1 MALSD
6 YWTALE
12 CGAKGRGMRAAWV
25 PAEILL
31 ARFGYGLG
39 PRMYS
44 LYRLWRKPVS
54 QWGEYLDDRR
64 KNRLLRP
71 LFSSEQVG
79 YLDDKVEF
87 CRRCTAAGLPTVPV
101 LGVITGGDGGAVA
114 GVERISSPA
123 ALAALVA
130 GNPHGLFLKP
140 RDAAHGVGGFSILP
154 VGSALDC
161 GGRRFSPE
169 EAYEDCRSRAARHGG
184 LLVVEPRVRPARELM
199 PVMSPHGLGTI
210 RAVTRIDGRQARV
223 LAACLRIP
231 VGTNDA
237 DNFKH
242 GASGN
247 LTAGIELASGRLL
260 RTFGS
265 TDRNWPRI
273 VEVERHPDTGGV
285 FAGFQL
291 PRWGDLLEVVERA
304 QLAFAGLTT
313 VGWDVAITDDGPVLI
328 EGNPASD
335 ADLLQVALDRGL
347 RSVLLEGF
355 DPAVRR

>member
-1 MALSD
+1 MILRD

-12 CGAKGRGMRAAWV
+12 CGARGRGLRAASV
-25 PAEILL
+25 PAEILI
-31 ARFGYGLG
+31 ARLRYGLG

-54 QWGEYLDDRR
+54 QWGEYLVDRR

-71 LFSSEQVG
+71 LFSSEQLG

-87 CRRCTAAGLPTVPV
+87 CRRCISAGLPTVPV
-101 LGVITGGDGGAVA
+101 LGVITGGDGETAA
-114 GVERISSPA
+114 GVERIASPA
-123 ALAALVA
+123 ALSALVA

-140 RDAAHGVGGFSILP
+140 RDAAHGIGGFSILP
-154 VGSALDC
+154 GGRDLDC
-161 GGRRFSPE
+161 GGRRLSP
-169 EAYEDCRSRAARHGG
+169 AGAFEDCRSRAAKHGG
-184 LLVVEPRVRPARELM
+184 LLVVEPRVRPARAMM
-199 PVMSPHGLGTI
+199 PIMSPHGLGTI
-210 RAVTRIDGRQARV
+210 RAVTRYDGRQARV

-231 VGTNDA
+231 VGKNDA

-247 LTAGIELASGRLL
+247 LVAGIDLASGRLL
-260 RTFGS
+260 RTYGS

-273 VEVERHPDTGGV
+273 VEVDRHPDTGGV
-285 FAGFQL
+285 FAGFQV
-291 PRWGDLLEVVERA
+291 PRWRELLDVVERA

-347 RSVLLEGF
+347 RSVLLVGF
-355 DPAVRR
+355 EPAVRR

>member
-1 MALSD
+1 MALHD
-6 YWTALE
+6 YWAALE
-12 CGAKGRGMRAAWV
+12 CGTHGRGLRAATV

-31 ARFGYGLG
+31 ARFRYGLG

-44 LYRLWRKPVS
+44 LYRLWRKPLS
-54 QWGEYLDDRR
+54 QWGEYVDDRR

-71 LFSSEQVG
+71 LFSNEQVG
-79 YLDDKVEF
+79 HLDDKVEF

-101 LGVITGGDGGAVA
+101 LGVITGGDCKALA
-114 GVERISSPA
+114 GDERIASPG
-123 ALAALVA
+123 ALAALVT

-154 VGSALDC
+154 AGSEFDC
-161 GGRRFSPE
+161 GGRRLSPE
-169 EAYEDCRSRAARHGG
+169 KAYEDCRSRAAAHGG
-184 LLVVEPRVRPARELM
+184 LLVVEPRVRPARELR
-199 PVMSPHGLGTI
+199 PIMSPHGLGTV
-210 RAVTRIDGRQARV
+210 RAVTRFDGQNARV
-223 LAACLRIP
+223 IAACLRIP

-247 LTAGIELASGRLL
+247 VVAGIELASGRLL
-260 RTFGS
+260 QTFGS

-273 VEVERHPDTGGV
+273 VEVERHPDSGGV

-291 PRWGDLLEVVERA
+291 PRWSDLLEVVERA

-347 RSVLLEGF
+347 RSVLLEGI
-355 DPAVRR
+355 DSAVRR